1 MTTIVKASTASD
13 FLALVPRLVGFEPH
27 DSLVFVAFRGS
38 RTCGA
43 MRVDLPG
50 RSQSRAHKRIATTLV
65 GMLSKL
71 PGVDA
76 VVPVVYTGET
86 FAASAG
92 GPGAPAAGIPH
103 SDFVDSVVT
112 RLRFSGFVVRDA
124 LCVAADGWGSY
135 LDPGRPPAGRP
146 LAAIAGS
153 PILDGVPTADGGPV
167 GSVADLAALP
177 PADPAA
183 RERVAAS
190 LGAFGAVLRGADP
203 GRARRA
209 RVASRDAVGADA
221 RAAALRDIPA
231 TLEEIITAR
240 GDSVD
245 PHAAAFVITIS
256 LSPAVRDVV
265 MMQWAFDLAL
275 GERVL
280 ADAARFSRG
289 TTAGALETAGLMLG
303 RGPRPDPER
312 VGRAISLLKSIA
324 ALAPDDSRAP
334 VLCMLAWL
342 NWALGRSSVADVFV
356 AEALRVDPRYGL
368 ADLMR
373 TVLER
378 GILPEWAFADDAG
391 FDDAG
396 SDDAGSDDAS
406 DGRPPVSRSAPRG
419 PS

>member
-50 RSQSRAHKRIATTLV
+50 VSQSRAHKRIATTLV

-221 RAAALRDIPA
+221 RAAALGDIPA

-240 GDSVD
+240 GDTVD
-245 PHAAAFVITIS
+245 PHAAAFVIAIS
-256 LSPAVRDVV
+256 RSPAVRDVV

-289 TTAGALETAGLMLG
+289 ATAGALETAGLMLG

-391 FDDAG
+391 A
-396 SDDAGSDDAS
+396 DDAS
-406 DGRPPVSRSAPRG
+406 DGRPPVSGSEPRG